1 MNEESFA
8 KKSSS
13 IKFLPF
19 ETEID
24 RIYKIKMKKSKEDE
38 KMSRDLVDLSI
49 AEPTDVQ
56 QKITPWIQD
65 SEIDKKSCEG
75 KFILD
80 RL

>member
-1 MNEESFA
+1 VCEESFE

-24 RIYKIKMKKSKEDE
+24 WIYKMKMKESKEDE
-38 KMSRDLVDLSI
+38 MMSRDLEDLII

-65 SEIDKKSCEG
+65 SEIAKKSCEG
-75 KFILD
+75 KLITVRF
-80 RL
+80 

>member
-1 MNEESFA
+1 MYEESFE

-19 ETEID
+19 QTEID
-24 RIYKIKMKKSKEDE
+24 RTYKMKMKESKEDE
-38 KMSRDLVDLSI
+38 NMSRDLEELSI

-75 KFILD
+75 KLISA